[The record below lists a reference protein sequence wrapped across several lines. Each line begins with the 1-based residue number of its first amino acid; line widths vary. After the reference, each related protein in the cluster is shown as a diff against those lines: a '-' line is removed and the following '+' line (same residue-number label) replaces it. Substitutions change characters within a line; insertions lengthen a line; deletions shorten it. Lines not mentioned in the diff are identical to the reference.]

1 MRCVVQRVKYAKVFV
16 KDVLISE
23 IKKGFLVL
31 VGVQIND
38 NENDINYLTR
48 KISNLRIFDDENG
61 KLNLSIKEINGEI
74 LLISQFT
81 LLGSVKNGFRP
92 DFTRAEKGE
101 KAKSL
106 IKIFKN
112 SLEENGLKV
121 KEGIFGEIMDI
132 EFVNS
137 GPVTIIIDSKIRDF

>member
-16 KDVLISE
+16 KDVLMSE
-23 IKKGFLVL
+23 IKEGFLVL

-38 NENDINYLTR
+38 SEDDINYLTR

-132 EFVNS
+132 EFINS

>member
-23 IKKGFLVL
+23 IKEGFLVL

-38 NENDINYLTR
+38 NEDDINYLTR

-81 LLGSVKNGFRP
+81 L
-92 DFTRAEKGE
+92 
-101 KAKSL
+101 
-106 IKIFKN
+106 
-112 SLEENGLKV
+112 
-121 KEGIFGEIMDI
+121 
-132 EFVNS
+132 
-137 GPVTIIIDSKIRDF
+137 

>member
-38 NENDINYLTR
+38 SEDDIDYLTR

-101 KAKSL
+101 KAKNL

>member
-16 KDVLISE
+16 KDVLMSE
-23 IKKGFLVL
+23 IKEGFLVL

-38 NENDINYLTR
+38 SEDDINYLTR

-101 KAKSL
+101 KAKNL